1 MFKNSKRLP
10 LAIILVNLFTCL
22 LLLVTLPS
30 KANANAFYT
39 TLTKGGESIPCLE
52 KQACKLVV
60 ARYNGNLK
68 VTVHLNDARCQRLTA
83 FVLDETKLP
92 MFNDY
97 FIIEKH
103 KWSPIQPAT
112 LKSWECVAGVRTT
125 LS

>member
-10 LAIILVNLFTCL
+10 AAIIVVNLCIVAL
-22 LLLVTLPS
+22 LLLTSPFM
-30 KANANAFYT
+30 ANSNPFYT

-52 KQACKLVV
+52 KDVCKLIV
-60 ARYNGNLK
+60 ARYNGNLR
-68 VTVHLNDARCQRLTA
+68 VVVHTDDSRCQKITP
-83 FVLDETKLP
+83 FVLEETNLP

-103 KWSPIQPAT
+103 KWMPIQPAT

-125 LS
+125 AT